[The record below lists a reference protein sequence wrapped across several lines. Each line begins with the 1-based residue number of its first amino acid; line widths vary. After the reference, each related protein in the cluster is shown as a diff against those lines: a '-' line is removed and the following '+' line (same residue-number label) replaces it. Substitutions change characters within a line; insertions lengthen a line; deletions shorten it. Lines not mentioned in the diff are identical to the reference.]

1 MARAYAINLIVL
13 PTSANRDLLVVVG
26 SDDRAL
32 DLLTQRLRD
41 DQHGPDVVS
50 LATGSLAGL
59 IALRQG
65 VGDVAGSHLPENGRG
80 QFNRSYVRA
89 IFPDRSLLLITLA
102 YRVQGLVIQAGNP
115 LGLRG
120 VGDLVRLRAPIVNR
134 NRGSG
139 TRAWFDRLLSEA
151 GAKSGDLPGYENEVA
166 THAEVAAAVASGS
179 AQAGLATAAA
189 GTARGLAFVPL
200 FKERYELVVPT
211 EKVNRAPVTRLLATL
226 DSRFARRD
234 RKAAGLQR
242 SVHGTRSA
250 DRRLTSEKQ
259 SPLICSAVNCKLQWL
274 QVMSRGCLCGA
285 ASQASQRAQ
294 QWPHVSGGPV
304 GLLCGQGAEDRHARA
319 ERDGRSSEHGLGSAV
334 RWGQGPAVSL
344 YVGVCAPRG
353 GPLGAGEPTVPD
365 DRSLRRHERLT
376 TSRWRSVPRVPPLAF

>member
-1 MARAYAINLIVL
+1 MDQLRNIRDETAALAALARPERLAMLRRLMGEPATITQLCQDLGHYPSWIRHHVLVLERAGLVSLIEERHHKGYVERFYGATARAYAINLIVL

-102 YRVQGLVIQAGNP
+102 YRVQGLVVQAGNP

-139 TRAWFDRLLSEA
+139 TRVWFDRLLSEA

-226 DSRFARRD
+226 DSNA
-234 RKAAGLQR
+234 L
-242 SVHGTRSA
+242 
-250 DRRLTSEKQ
+250 
-259 SPLICSAVNCKLQWL
+259 
-274 QVMSRGCLCGA
+274 RG
-285 ASQASQRAQ
+285 
-294 QWPHVSGGPV
+294 
-304 GLLCGQGAEDRHARA
+304 EI
-319 ERDGRSSEHGLGSAV
+319 
-334 RWGQGPAVSL
+334 
-344 YVGVCAPRG
+344 
-353 GPLGAGEPTVPD
+353 
-365 DRSLRRHERLT
+365 ERLPGYSARYT
-376 TSRWRSVPRVPPLAF
+376 GRVRQIAA